1 MKQVIQTKNAP
12 AAIGTYSQAIQY
24 GEFLYTSGQIGIDIE
39 TGKLVKG
46 GIEIETMRVLQN
58 IEAILKAADINKSHI
73 IKLTVF
79 LTDLSM
85 FSSINQSFEKFFYS
99 LEFPARSTVE
109 VSRLPMDARVEI
121 ECIAFL

>member
-85 FSSINQSFEKFFYS
+85 FSSINQSFEKFFDS

>member
-1 MKQVIQTKNAP
+1 MKRVIQTKNAP

-39 TGKLVKG
+39 TGQLVKG

-58 IEAILKAADINKSHI
+58 IEAILEAININKSHI

-79 LTDLSM
+79 LIDLSM
-85 FSSINQSFEKFFYS
+85 FESINRAFEKFFDNS
-99 LEFPARSTVE
+99 EFPARSTVE

>member
-46 GIEIETMRVLQN
+46 GIEIET
-58 IEAILKAADINKSHI
+58 INKRI
-73 IKLTVF
+73 LALKL
-79 LTDLSM
+79 
-85 FSSINQSFEKFFYS
+85 FEN
-99 LEFPARSTVE
+99 
-109 VSRLPMDARVEI
+109 
-121 ECIAFL
+121 

>member
-1 MKQVIQTKNAP
+1 MKRVIQTKNAP
-12 AAIGTYSQAIQY
+12 AAIGTYSQAVQY

-39 TGKLVKG
+39 TGQLVKG

-58 IEAILKAADINKSHI
+58 IEAILEAININKSHI

-79 LTDLSM
+79 LIDLSM
-85 FSSINQSFEKFFYS
+85 FESINRAFEKFFDNS
-99 LEFPARSTVE
+99 EFPARSTVE

>member
-1 MKQVIQTKNAP
+1 MKRVIQTKNAP

-24 GEFLYTSGQIGIDIE
+24 GEFLYTSGQIGIDIQ
-39 TGKLVKG
+39 TGQLVKG

-58 IEAILKAADINKSHI
+58 IEAILEAVNINKSHI

-79 LTDLSM
+79 LIDLSM
-85 FSSINQSFEKFFYS
+85 FESINRAFEKFFDN

>member
-1 MKQVIQTKNAP
+1 MKRVIQTKNAP

-24 GEFLYTSGQIGIDIE
+24 GEFLYTSGQIGIDLE
-39 TGKLVKG
+39 TGQLVKG

-58 IEAILKAADINKSHI
+58 IEAILEAININKSHI

-79 LTDLSM
+79 LIDLSM
-85 FSSINQSFEKFFYS
+85 FESINRAFEKFFDNS
-99 LEFPARSTVE
+99 EFPARSTVE